1 MNEQDRLCCCNLQ
14 KITLPYTILACSWMN
29 ARTLLTMNSLEKVY
43 LVDVRVGDEM
53 EQLDVL
59 NISLVYTSSY
69 YNGRDSQHLVS
80 NSYFIQLLYRVCN
93 IIFNAFF

>member
-1 MNEQDRLCCCNLQ
+1 MNINDQDRLCCCTLQ

-29 ARTLLTMNSLEKVY
+29 ARTLLTMDSSEKVY

-53 EQLDVL
+53 EWSELL

-69 YNGRDSQHLVS
+69 YDGRDSQHLVS
-80 NSYFIQLLYRVCN
+80 GLNIYNISYNTIKW
-93 IIFNAFF
+93 IISI